1 MEVVKG
7 GIISHMNVRPCLPLC
22 PLCPCILFH
31 NPSKLFYMVSSC
43 TSTLPSSDQ
52 ILFASS
58 LDNARKCFLVLKY
71 VFFPLLSLSGIA
83 LLIVQ
88 ALSFFG
94 YTMNSPVS
102 FFMLNAIIAIII
114 GAPVVIVPAI
124 VELRYIPASVR
135 LAAVHS
141 LFAFV
146 CVCAPVFTAHCVW
159 QRRYQEVTGFLL
171 IHDFFPSAPAIMSSA
186 GSEKMSVCDDEQFF
200 VTFTYDHAV
209 MSTSPFFL
217 PMMIELPSTYFT
229 VIFSFNTILFWSSAF
244 RVINVSI
251 NTCINHPEH
260 GPAAE
265 FAKQSLPLCHMMNLV
280 TCVSYLF
287 TRLFVVS
294 RNREQNKQ
302 CVKSAIEKIITI
314 SSVHL
319 RAIFHLS
326 SAPVSQ
332 PSAAFRSRT
341 DFFSKKEQPIST
353 LLLPAN
359 LGIAFKVSAGL
370 KDWGLYVWAL
380 GLPIY
385 FCVFEFMR
393 MFFGVHLVV
402 RGVMDAF
409 FSKYVMF
416 LIGIIAPHYIIDKAI
431 HQGRVRAAW
440 LVTSCCFGVIF
451 LCIRFIL
458 PGSTRILPRNFRFF
472 PFFVMSNVA
481 PPTILRAI
489 SQVASAQFII
499 ATFLALHM

>member
-1 MEVVKG
+1 MA
-7 GIISHMNVRPCLPLC
+7 
-22 PLCPCILFH
+22 
-31 NPSKLFYMVSSC
+31 SSC
-43 TSTLPSSDQ
+43 ISTLPSSDQ

-71 VFFPLLSLSGIA
+71 VFFPLLSLSGTA
-83 LLIVQ
+83 LLILQ
-88 ALSFFG
+88 ALSHFG
-94 YTMNSPVS
+94 YTVNVPVS

-114 GAPVVIVPAI
+114 GAPVVMVPAI

-146 CVCAPVFTAHCVW
+146 CVCVPVFTAHCVW
-159 QRRYQEVTGFLL
+159 QRQYQEVPGFLL
-171 IHDFFPSAPAIMSSA
+171 IHDFFPAAPAIMSSA
-186 GSEKMSVCDDEQFF
+186 VNVNLSVCDDEQFF

-217 PMMIELPSTYFT
+217 PMMIELPSTYFAA
-229 VIFSFNTILFWSSAF
+229 VFSFNTILFWSSAF

-251 NTCINHPEH
+251 NTCINHPEY

-294 RNREQNKQ
+294 RNREQNKLWF
-302 CVKSAIEKIITI
+302 KTAIEEIITI
-314 SSVHL
+314 SNVHL
-319 RAIFHLS
+319 RYIFH
-326 SAPVSQ
+326 ANREPVFRQ
-332 PSAAFRSRT
+332 SAAFWSRT
-341 DFFSKKEQPIST
+341 DFFSKKEQPT

-393 MFFGVHLVV
+393 IFFGVHPVV

-409 FSKYVMF
+409 FAKYFMF